1 MINQIQLMIPL
12 LFKANVF
19 VAAGNSCGE
28 PSGQSQVASQGAS
41 RRSIRN
47 KTTLLGE
54 RYHLLNRM
62 TTPGVVPC
70 LQHLF
75 MSLLHLAIVRLASQH
90 ALQFPAG
97 VDMVPAGKTASGA
110 CRTSENKQLTNFLF
124 KGVAHIENIY
134 IIVMKFHASLR
145 VWSVTFLEGINDA
158 ISTKQI

>member
-1 MINQIQLMIPL
+1 MINQIQLMIPF

-19 VAAGNSCGE
+19 VTRNSCRE
-28 PSGQSQVASQGAS
+28 PSGHLQVASQGAS

-47 KTTLLGE
+47 KTNLFGG
-54 RYHLLNRM
+54 RYPLLNQM

-97 VDMVPAGKTASGA
+97 VDMVPAGKTASG
-110 CRTSENKQLTNFLF
+110 
-124 KGVAHIENIY
+124 V
-134 IIVMKFHASLR
+134 R
-145 VWSVTFLEGINDA
+145 VEPAKANG
-158 ISTKQI
+158 